1 MKTKDTMNAARARI
15 VEAERELERAKAE
28 HRQAFRAAL
37 VALFNEYGLALG
49 TNGAEGSRLEIE
61 DLNGNVFRIG
71 DLPK

>member
-1 MKTKDTMNAARARI
+1 MHAARARI

-37 VALFNEYGLALG
+37 VALFNEYGLALVVHDD
-49 TNGAEGSRLEIE
+49 GARCIE
-61 DLNGNVFRIG
+61 DLNGVTFKLG

>member
-1 MKTKDTMNAARARI
+1 MKTRDTMNAARTRI

-37 VALFNEYGLALG
+37 VALFNEYGLVLAVQDDG
-49 TNGAEGSRLEIE
+49 GRCIE
-61 DLNGNVFRIG
+61 DLNGVAFKIS

>member
-1 MKTKDTMNAARARI
+1 MSSARARI

-37 VALFNEYGLALG
+37 VALFNDYGLALEAD
-49 TNGAEGSRLEIE
+49 GAEGARLEIR
-61 DLNGNVFRIG
+61 DLDGAIKLA